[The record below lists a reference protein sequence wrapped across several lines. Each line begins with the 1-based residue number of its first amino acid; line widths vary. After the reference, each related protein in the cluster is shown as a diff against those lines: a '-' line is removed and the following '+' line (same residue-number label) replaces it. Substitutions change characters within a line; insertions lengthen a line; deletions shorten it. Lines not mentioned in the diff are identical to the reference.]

1 MSIEIYREL
10 RDMMKKRGGKY
21 PGEDIP
27 EFYPLVNELFT
38 LEEAA
43 VSIALGLSFQSASM
57 VATSLGKNEKDVE
70 KILEAMANKGVCT
83 SADLGGTIY
92 YSGPPFAPGIF
103 DLQFMRGTKTD
114 RDKKLARLIHSYK
127 KSYDAAFP
135 SQQDL
140 FFPRARIIT
149 IDRAVK
155 ADSIVHTYD
164 QVAHYIETNDPLAIC
179 TCFCRHEAMLV
190 DEKDD
195 CKAPHET
202 CMMFGITAQFMI
214 DRKFGRKITKEEA
227 LNILKD
233 TEEAGLV
240 HATINK
246 QNLDFLCNCCR
257 CHCIILKTALLY
269 PKPGIALSSGFK
281 PVLDSDLCTSC
292 EACIDRCPMAALIL
306 GDDNI
311 PIVDLD
317 RCIGCGVCTTGCPVE
332 AIKLETRPGTIV
344 PPIDQKALNAA
355 MRAGQV

>member
-1 MSIEIYREL
+1 MSIEIYQEL
-10 RDMMKKRGGKY
+10 CDMMKKRGGRF
-21 PGEDIP
+21 PGLDIP
-27 EFYPLVNELFT
+27 EFYPLVHELFT
-38 LEEAA
+38 PEEAT
-43 VSIALGLSFQSASM
+43 VSIDLGLGFKPASTVAASM
-57 VATSLGKNEKDVE
+57 GKNEKDVG
-70 KILEAMANKGVCT
+70 KILEAMAYKGLCV

-103 DLQFMRGTKTD
+103 DFQFLRGSKTE
-114 RDKKLARLIHSYK
+114 RDKKLAKLIHAYK
-127 KSYDAAFP
+127 EAYDAAYPPKPALFP
-135 SQQDL
+135 I
-140 FFPRARIIT
+140 ARIIT

-155 ADSIVHTYD
+155 ADNVVHTYN

-179 TCFCRHEAMLV
+179 TCFCRHEAKLV

-195 CKAPHET
+195 CKAPKET
-202 CMMFGITAQFMI
+202 CIMFGAAAQFVI

-227 LNILKD
+227 LNILKV

-246 QNLDFLCNCCR
+246 QNIDFLCNCCR

-269 PKPGIALSSGFK
+269 PKPGLALTSGLK
-281 PVLDSDLCTSC
+281 PVWDTDLCTSC
-292 EACIDRCPMAALIL
+292 EVCIDRCPMTALIL
-306 GDDNI
+306 GDDNM
-311 PIVDLD
+311 PVVDLD

-344 PPIDQKALNAA
+344 PPIDQKALNQA